1 MTGSRIYYTR
11 LVSQFRRVLNDH
23 LILSVLAIFVG
34 CLTGVAVALFREFI
48 ALVQFTTF
56 QAEVE
61 RVSSFA
67 AELPWWHV
75 VSVPMLGGLLVG
87 VITYRYLPGRR
98 PHNGPT

>member
-11 LVSQFRRVLNDH
+11 LVSQFGRVLRNDH
-23 LILSVLAIFVG
+23 LVLSVLAIFVG

-75 VSVPMLGGLLVG
+75 VSVRLAG
-87 VITYRYLPGRR
+87 
-98 PHNGPT
+98 